1 MPLKTLVKV
10 GNISNLSDARYCAGM
25 GAEMLGF
32 VVIEGRNNFIHPK
45 SYQEIRG
52 WISGP
57 SIVAEMY
64 GITPTTN
71 VDSIISDYAPDFL
84 EVNLADVA
92 LLPINKLPLIVSV
105 DNNTPSTELVKLAFM
120 QDRIAFIQVNGS
132 ENPLEFIKKLSHRFP
147 VLATIKSLV
156 ELNDLLN
163 TQAINGISLNGSQ
176 EIKPGLKDYG
186 HLAGVLEQLDI
197 EN

>member
-32 VVIEGRNNFIHPK
+32 VVIEGRNNFIHAK

-132 ENPLEFIKKLSHRFP
+132 ENPLEFIKKLSHQFP
-147 VLATIKSLV
+147 VLATIKSSI